1 MIDKDTVKLSIIIP
15 CYNEKN
21 TIAEIIDQIL
31 QLNKI
36 KKQIIVVDDKSNDGS
51 EQIIKK
57 YESKKKIEAIYHD
70 FNQGK
75 GASIISAKRLINGT
89 NEISVTDSTT
99 TFGTN
104 LVLPN
109 NVNIGSVGKSDAITI
124 STAGIAKMIKQ
135 LADDKL
141 KVKLAL
147 SLHAANDEKRNKIES
162 EIILIAFDLNKSSD
176 LFKSD
181 PERYQVILNTQRFI
195 RDIDQLHLIDGDG
208 NLIRSAGNSVYKK
221 IENRAMQMVIN
232 DDRPLKII
240 NTFENKSAAVVRLSN
255 YENTYLYVLKYI
267 DKNISNYLIKSEEAV
282 NFYYTVENQNLGI
295 RISFAIIYIT
305 LVTLLL
311 FLSITIA
318 IRFSSRFFI
327 SINNLITASEK
338 IGKGNLDTKVPDL
351 KADIEMERLNKNF
364 NSMIDRL
371 KNQQEKLLTNERHEA
386 WENVARKLAHEI
398 KNPLTPIQLTIDNLK
413 TKYLPNIENEKQ
425 EKYLNNLKTI
435 LKQIKQIENLVN
447 EFSDFARMPKP
458 LFKPNNLN
466 VVIKE
471 NINLVNKF
479 DSSVKIRLV
488 NHLSKDVIIK
498 FDNEQFN
505 RLFFNLIKN
514 SVESIQEKAEKDSKT
529 DKNIDIE
536 IRQRRDYININIVD
550 TGTGF
555 KNKKTKDI
563 IKPYFTTKEKG
574 TGLGLSIV
582 DKIISDHEGSIKFLN
597 HKNGAKIQIIIPY
610 KK

>member
-1 MIDKDTVKLSIIIP
+1 MFALLKRNLF
-15 CYNEKN
+15 
-21 TIAEIIDQIL
+21 
-31 QLNKI
+31 
-36 KKQIIVVDDKSNDGS
+36 IIVIFLLTISLGFLTFLTFINKSFIKLNEDNLEILLISNICLVLLFFVLIFIDIKNSIKNNINVRGSVANRKYIVSFALFTLIPSLLIAVFSLFIFSFALDKYFD
-51 EQIIKK
+51 
-57 YESKKKIEAIYHD
+57 KKI
-70 FNQGK
+70 
-75 GASIISAKRLINGT
+75 
-89 NEISVTDSTT
+89 TT
-99 TFGTN
+99 A
-104 LVLPN
+104 VN
-109 NVNIGSVGKSDAITI
+109 NSYE
-124 STAGIAKMIKQ
+124 IAKNY
-135 LADDKL
+135 L
-141 KVKLAL
+141 
-147 SLHAANDEKRNKIES
+147 DEKRNKIES
-162 EIILIAFDLNKSSD
+162 EIILIAFDLNKSFE

-479 DSSVKIRLV
+479 DSSIKIRLV
-488 NHLSKDVIIK
+488 NHLLKDAIIK

-514 SVESIQEKAEKDSKT
+514 SVESIQEKAIKDSKT
-529 DKNIDIE
+529 VKNIDIE
-536 IRQRRDYININIVD
+536 IRQRRDYINVNIVD

-597 HKNGAKIQIIIPY
+597 HKKGAKIQIVIPY
-610 KK
+610 SK

>member
-1 MIDKDTVKLSIIIP
+1 MFALLKRNLFIIIIFILTISLGFLTFLTFINKSFIKL
-15 CYNEKN
+15 NEDSLEILLISNICLVILFFVLIFIDIKSSIKN
-21 TIAEIIDQIL
+21 NINVRGSVANRKYILSFALFTLIPSLLIAIFSLFIFSFALE
-31 QLNKI
+31 
-36 KKQIIVVDDKSNDGS
+36 
-51 EQIIKK
+51 K
-57 YESKKKIEAIYHD
+57 YFDKKI
-70 FNQGK
+70 
-75 GASIISAKRLINGT
+75 
-89 NEISVTDSTT
+89 TT
-99 TFGTN
+99 A
-104 LVLPN
+104 VN
-109 NVNIGSVGKSDAITI
+109 NSYE
-124 STAGIAKMIKQ
+124 IAKNY
-135 LADDKL
+135 
-141 KVKLAL
+141 V
-147 SLHAANDEKRNKIES
+147 DEKRNKIES
-162 EIILIAFDLNKSSD
+162 EIVLIAFDLNKYSE
-176 LFKSD
+176 LYKSD
-181 PERYQVILNTQRFI
+181 PERYQIILNTQRFL
-195 RDIDQLHLIDGDG
+195 RDIDQLHLINQDGK
-208 NLIRSAGNSVYKK
+208 LLRSAANSDYKK
-221 IENRAMQMVIN
+221 IEDRAMQMVKN

-255 YENTYLYVLKYI
+255 YDNTFLYVLKYI
-267 DKNISNYLIKSEEAV
+267 DKNISNYLIESEEAV

-295 RISFAIIYIT
+295 RISFAIIYVS

-327 SINNLITASEK
+327 SINNLITASES
-338 IGKGNLDTKVPDL
+338 IGRGNLDTKVPDL
-351 KADIEMERLNKNF
+351 KSDIEMERLNKNF
-364 NSMIDRL
+364 NSMIERL
-371 KNQQEKLLTNERHEA
+371 KTQQEKLLTNERHEA

-413 TKYLPNIENEKQ
+413 TKYLPNVENERQ

-466 VVIKE
+466 NVINE

-479 DSSVKIRLV
+479 DNSVKIKLL
-488 NHLSKDVIIK
+488 NHLPNEVVLN

-514 SVESIQEKAEKDSKT
+514 SVESIQEKAEKDNKT
-529 DKNIDIE
+529 LKNIDIE
-536 IRQRRDYININIVD
+536 IRQRRDYININIID